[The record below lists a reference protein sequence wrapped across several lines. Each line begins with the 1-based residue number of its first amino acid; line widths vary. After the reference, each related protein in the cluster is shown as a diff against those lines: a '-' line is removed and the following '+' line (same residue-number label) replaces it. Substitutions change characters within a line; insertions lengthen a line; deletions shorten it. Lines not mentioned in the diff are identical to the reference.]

1 MATRSLGGAP
11 RFLAISGKSAQ
22 PVRALPKEAECLSLH
37 QFEQIIIGF
46 GKGKGNVI
54 YLQVHVAQFLSSA
67 LSLSSLDQTTQQ

>member
-1 MATRSLGGAP
+1 
-11 RFLAISGKSAQ
+11 LAISGKSAQ

-54 YLQVHVAQFLSSA
+54 YLQFMWRNFCRAR
-67 LSLSSLDQTTQQ
+67 

>member
-1 MATRSLGGAP
+1 
-11 RFLAISGKSAQ
+11 LAISGKSAQ

-54 YLQVHVAQFLSSA
+54 YLQFMAQFLSSA
-67 LSLSSLDQTTQQ
+67 LGLSSLDQTTQQ